1 MSKVRMVTR
10 TVSVTTVDVMCV
22 TVSTVTV
29 STQTYTLTGTLDNAA
44 ALSAVKKQY
53 ETDDFKPTAVI
64 KSETSELLYG
74 MPETDFIKL
83 ANVLPPR
90 NASTAESET

>member
-1 MSKVRMVTR
+1 M
-10 TVSVTTVDVMCV
+10 
-22 TVSTVTV
+22 
-29 STQTYTLTGTLDNAA
+29 LDNVA

-74 MPETDFIKL
+74 MPETEFIKL
-83 ANVLPPR
+83 AKILPPR
-90 NASTAESET
+90 STTTTESEA

>member
-1 MSKVRMVTR
+1 MSRVRMVTR
-10 TVSVTTVDVMCV
+10 TVSVTTVTVMCV
-22 TVSTVTV
+22 TVSTATV
-29 STQTYTLTGTLDNAA
+29 STESYTLSGMLDNTA

-74 MPETDFIKL
+74 MPETEFIKL
-83 ANVLPPR
+83 AKILPPR
-90 NASTAESET
+90 SASATESET